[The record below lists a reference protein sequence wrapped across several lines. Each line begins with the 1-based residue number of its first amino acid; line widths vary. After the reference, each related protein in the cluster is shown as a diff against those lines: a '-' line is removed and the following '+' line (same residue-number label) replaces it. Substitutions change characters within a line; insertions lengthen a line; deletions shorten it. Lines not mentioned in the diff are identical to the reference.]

1 MRLPRLP
8 RCVRLHSSIDSDPWE
23 SAETPDRGYRA
34 NLWPLW
40 CRYPDQ
46 IESDLKIHCH
56 GTDIRWWHRGDRDER
71 GCLKLS
77 SRLLLNLI
85 RGLPEDSEFKTH
97 AAEPFGRG
105 GDWSILKKMTAALH
119 NEVAAYRASKY
130 AGTPH
135 EYEYDVFISPSEA
148 RERAEEEAAEEEFHD
163 REFGKLLS
171 IFN

>member
-1 MRLPRLP
+1 M
-8 RCVRLHSSIDSDPWE
+8 
-23 SAETPDRGYRA
+23 
-34 NLWPLW
+34 WPLW

-163 REFGKLLS
+163 REFGKPLS